1 MSKVVKEMSLTSIDK
16 QNIVD
21 EVYAQIKNNI
31 VNGTWKPGDKI
42 PSEHELCQMF
52 KVSRVSVR
60 SAIQKM
66 RAIGIITTRHGQGSF
81 ISQSI
86 QDRILNDLTPIM
98 NITEREFMDM
108 MEFRET
114 IEFKCIDL
122 AVQRADEEDIRR
134 IEQALEKMV
143 AGQSDYKKYTAADIE
158 FHVAIAKA
166 SKNEILYQV
175 VKNTHAYSEFLE
187 EMNRVFGVSE
197 ESVEGHIQQLE
208 ALKRRDSEAVKVLI
222 KIGMNGNIEKLRERN
237 QH

>member
-1 MSKVVKEMSLTSIDK
+1 MSLTSIDK

-122 AVQRADEEDIRR
+122 AVQRADEDDIRR

-187 EMNRVFGVSE
+187 ELNRVFGVSE

-208 ALKRRDSEAVKVLI
+208 ALKRRDSEAVKALI

>member
-1 MSKVVKEMSLTSIDK
+1 MSLTSIDK

-21 EVYAQIKNNI
+21 EVYAQIKTNI

-42 PSEHELCQMF
+42 PSEHDLCQMF

-81 ISQSI
+81 VSQSI

-98 NITEREFMDM
+98 NITEKEFMDM

-122 AVQRADEEDIRR
+122 AVLRADEEDIRS

-143 AGQSDYKKYTAADIE
+143 AGRSDYKKYTAADIE

-187 EMNRVFGVSE
+187 ELNRVFGVSQ
-197 ESVEGHIQQLE
+197 ESVQGHIEQFE
-208 ALKRRDSEAVKVLI
+208 ALKRRDSEAVKALI
-222 KIGMNGNIEKLRERN
+222 KTGMNENIQKLRERN
-237 QH
+237 DP

>member
-1 MSKVVKEMSLTSIDK
+1 MSLRSIDK

-31 VNGTWKPGDKI
+31 VTGIWKPGDKI
-42 PSEHELCQMF
+42 PSEHDLCQMF

-81 ISQSI
+81 VSQSI

-98 NITEREFMDM
+98 NITEKEFMDM

-122 AVQRADEEDIRR
+122 AVQRADEEDIRC

-143 AGQSDYKKYTAADIE
+143 AGRSDYKKYTAADIE

-187 EMNRVFGVSE
+187 ELNRVFGVSQ
-197 ESVEGHIQQLE
+197 ESVQGHIQQFE
-208 ALKRRDSEAVKVLI
+208 ALKRRDSEAVKALI
-222 KIGMNGNIEKLRERN
+222 KMGMNENIQKLRERN
-237 QH
+237 EP

>member
-1 MSKVVKEMSLTSIDK
+1 MSVTSIDK

-21 EVYAQIKNNI
+21 EVYAQIKHNI
-31 VNGTWKPGDKI
+31 VNGIWKPGDKI
-42 PSEHELCQMF
+42 PSEHDLCQMF

-81 ISQSI
+81 VSQSI

-98 NITEREFMDM
+98 NITEKEFMDM

-122 AVQRADEEDIRR
+122 AVLRADEEDIRS

-187 EMNRVFGVSE
+187 ELNRVFGVSQ
-197 ESVEGHIQQLE
+197 ESVEGHIQQFE
-208 ALKRRDSEAVKVLI
+208 ALKRRDSEAVKALI
-222 KIGMNGNIEKLRERN
+222 KSGMTENIQKLRERN
-237 QH
+237 EP